1 MKKSRKLIFMCQS
14 YAGGKNRVGLYG
26 QGRFLGLGIA
36 EKKSDDGLKVMTPIV
51 VMADKVEFSSVKFE
65 G

>member
-1 MKKSRKLIFMCQS
+1 MYQS
-14 YAGGKNRVGLYG
+14 YAGGKNIVGLYG
-26 QGRFLGLGIA
+26 PGRFLGLGIA
-36 EKKSDDGLKVMTPIV
+36 EEKDVNGLRVMTPIV

>member
-1 MKKSRKLIFMCQS
+1 MYQS
-14 YAGGKNRVGLYG
+14 YAGGKNIVGLYG
-26 QGRFLGLGIA
+26 QERFLGLGIA
-36 EKKSDDGLKVMTPIV
+36 EEKSGNGLKVMTPIV